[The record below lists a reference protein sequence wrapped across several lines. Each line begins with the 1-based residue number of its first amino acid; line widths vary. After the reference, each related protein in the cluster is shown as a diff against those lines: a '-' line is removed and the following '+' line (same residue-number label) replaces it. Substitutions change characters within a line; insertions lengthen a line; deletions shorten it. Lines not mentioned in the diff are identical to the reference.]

1 MIIVFDFAFT
11 ALSGFISVAF
21 KLLSGAACSFHVVI
35 IISSS
40 CSFMI
45 SINEHIHEYIASFFA
60 KIQVEVIFL
69 EPNNPGNKELPDFKD
84 LNDRIIAQPS
94 QSPRLVIKTNLDTKN
109 VTDKNPYT
117 DRISSEGFNEYFEE
131 S

>member
-1 MIIVFDFAFT
+1 M
-11 ALSGFISVAF
+11 
-21 KLLSGAACSFHVVI
+21 
-35 IISSS
+35 
-40 CSFMI
+40 
-45 SINEHIHEYIASFFA
+45 
-60 KIQVEVIFL
+60 

-84 LNDRIIAQPS
+84 LNDRIIAQSS

-117 DRISSEGFNEYFEE
+117 DRISSEGFEDYFEE

>member
-1 MIIVFDFAFT
+1 M
-11 ALSGFISVAF
+11 
-21 KLLSGAACSFHVVI
+21 
-35 IISSS
+35 
-40 CSFMI
+40 
-45 SINEHIHEYIASFFA
+45 
-60 KIQVEVIFL
+60 

-94 QSPRLVIKTNLDTKN
+94 QSPRLVIKTNLDAKN

>member
-1 MIIVFDFAFT
+1 
-11 ALSGFISVAF
+11 
-21 KLLSGAACSFHVVI
+21 
-35 IISSS
+35 
-40 CSFMI
+40 MI
-45 SINEHIHEYIASFFA
+45 SINEHIHEYIASFFP

-84 LNDRIIAQPS
+84 LNDRIIAQSS

-117 DRISSEGFNEYFEE
+117 DRISSEGFEEYFEE